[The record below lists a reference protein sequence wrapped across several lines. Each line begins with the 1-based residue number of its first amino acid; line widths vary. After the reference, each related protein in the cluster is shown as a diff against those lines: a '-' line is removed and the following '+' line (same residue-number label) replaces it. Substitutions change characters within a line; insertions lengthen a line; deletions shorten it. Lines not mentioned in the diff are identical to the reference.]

1 MNFDNYI
8 FDFDGTLA
16 DTTSCHVYATQ
27 EAFKNLELEI
37 PSEDEILKV
46 MNQPLE
52 EGFKYLVNK
61 DVTKAQVE
69 AFIQAYH
76 QYYDRY
82 EVHHLKEYAGISEML
97 QLLHNKKKKLFVV
110 SSKKNRCCDKAL
122 KLFGTE
128 SFYDRCVRITF
139 KGTFEATS

>member
-1 MNFDNYI
+1 M
-8 FDFDGTLA
+8 
-16 DTTSCHVYATQ
+16 YATQ

-37 PSEDEILKV
+37 PSEEEILKV

-97 QLLHNKKKKLFVV
+97 QLLHNKKKNSLWYPVKI
-110 SSKKNRCCDKAL
+110 RCCDKAL

>member
-1 MNFDNYI
+1 
-8 FDFDGTLA
+8 
-16 DTTSCHVYATQ
+16 
-27 EAFKNLELEI
+27 
-37 PSEDEILKV
+37 

-82 EVHHLKEYAGISEML
+82 EVHHLKRICRHQRNV
-97 QLLHNKKKKLFVV
+97 QLLHNKKKTL
-110 SSKKNRCCDKAL
+110 C
-122 KLFGTE
+122 G
-128 SFYDRCVRITF
+128 IQ
-139 KGTFEATS
+139 